1 MSLSMTFC
9 QKSIDCTNLTIL
21 LQIDNINVKKRI
33 VLTASL
39 TARTEILRGDPDCD
53 IYFCRRANFPLG
65 VRGTMPSLIV
75 LGT

>member
-1 MSLSMTFC
+1 MNSFNS
-9 QKSIDCTNLTIL
+9 KD
-21 LQIDNINVKKRI
+21 R
-33 VLTASL
+33 
-39 TARTEILRGDPDCD
+39 ARTEILRGDPDCD

>member
-33 VLTASL
+33 VL